1 MQTTNTQATVKAA
14 RQSKEAQRNAK
25 ITAAYDSLRYEGA
38 VPGSATLESWRVAS
52 GSTAGVTYI
61 VSHDLI
67 TDYTRCS
74 CPAGIHD
81 RVCVHQIAV
90 KRALDERRARIAAQM
105 AREAEAAC
113 GGYNDTLNL
122 MYGTQVS
129 SDY

>member
-1 MQTTNTQATVKAA
+1 MQTTTTAKVP

-25 ITAAYDSLRYEGA
+25 AQAAYDSLHYEGG

-52 GSTAGVTYI
+52 FSVAGVTYI

-67 TDYTRCS
+67 SDYTRCS

-81 RVCVHQIAV
+81 RMCVHQDAV
-90 KRALDERRARIAAQM
+90 RRWLDERRARIAAQL
-105 AREAEAAC
+105 AREADAAC
-113 GGYNDTLNL
+113 GGYNDRYDLH
-122 MYGTQVS
+122 MGTQAT